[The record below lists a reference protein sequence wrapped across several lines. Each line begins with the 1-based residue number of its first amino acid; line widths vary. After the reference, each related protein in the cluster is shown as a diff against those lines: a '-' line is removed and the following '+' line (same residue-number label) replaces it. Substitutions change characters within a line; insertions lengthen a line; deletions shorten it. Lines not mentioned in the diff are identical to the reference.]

1 MSFAKRF
8 YQQATHGTQPDGWA
22 VLLDGRP
29 VRTPAGKPFRVASEA
44 LAAAVA
50 AEWQAQEQ
58 DIRPDSM
65 PLTRLCMNAID
76 QIADRRADILEEVL
90 RYAGSDLICYRALE
104 PDGLI
109 ERQQRHWQPL
119 VDWLAQ
125 EFGASLAVTSGL
137 MPISQ
142 PADALAAIRRAVEK
156 LDGFRLTALAM
167 ATGAAGSLAV
177 ALAMVHGRLDGEG
190 AFEICQ
196 LDETFQIEQWGED
209 YEAADKRAALKA
221 DLSAISRFLS
231 LL

>member
-8 YQQATHGTQPDGWA
+8 YQQATHGEQPDGWA
-22 VLLDGRP
+22 VLLDQRP
-29 VRTPAGKPFRVASEA
+29 VRTPAGKPFRVPSAT

-58 DIRPDSM
+58 EIRPDTM

-76 QIADRRADILEEVL
+76 QITDRRGDVLEEVL
-90 RYAGSDLICYRALE
+90 RYAGSDLICYRAVE
-104 PDGLI
+104 PEALI

-119 VDWLAQ
+119 ADWLVQA
-125 EFGASLAVTSGL
+125 FGATLVVTSGL
-137 MPISQ
+137 MPVAQ
-142 PADALAAIRRAVEK
+142 PADALAAIRRAVEP

-177 ALAMVHGRLDGEG
+177 ALALVHGRLDGDG

-221 DLSAISRFLS
+221 DLSAIARFLS

>member
-8 YQQATHGTQPDGWA
+8 YQDATHGPQPDGWA

-29 VRTPAGKPFRVASEA
+29 VRTPAGKPFRVSSEP

-50 AEWQAQEQ
+50 AEWQRQEGE
-58 DIRPDSM
+58 IRPDTM

-76 QIADRRADILEEVL
+76 QIADRRQDILEEVL
-90 RYAGSDLICYRALE
+90 RYAGSDLICYRAIE
-104 PDGLI
+104 PDALI
-109 ERQQRHWQPL
+109 ERQEKLWQPL

-125 EFGASLAVTSGL
+125 EFGAQLVVTQGL
-137 MPISQ
+137 MPVVQS
-142 PADALAAIRRAVEK
+142 PEALAAIRRVVEP

-177 ALAMVHGRLDGEG
+177 ALAMVHGRLDGDG

-209 YEAADKRAALKA
+209 YEAADKRAALRA

>member
-1 MSFAKRF
+1 MNIRKRF
-8 YQQATHGTQPDGWA
+8 YQQAVSGQQPDGWA

-29 VRTPAGKPFRVASEA
+29 IRTPAGKPFRLPSAA
-44 LAAAVA
+44 LAEAVA
-50 AEWQAQEQ
+50 AEWQAQEGK
-58 DIRPDSM
+58 IRPDGM

-76 QIADRRADILEEVL
+76 QIADRRSDILDEVL
-90 RYAGSDLICYRALE
+90 RYAGSDLICYRADE
-104 PDGLI
+104 PEALI

-119 VDWLAQ
+119 VDWLEQ
-125 EFGASLAVTSGL
+125 EFGAALAVTSGL
-137 MPISQ
+137 MPVAQSVE
-142 PADALAAIRRAVEK
+142 ALAAIRRVVEP

-177 ALAMVHGRLDGEG
+177 ALAMLHGRLDGDG

-209 YEAADKRAALKA
+209 QEAADKRAALRA
-221 DLSAISRFLS
+221 DLAAIARFLS